1 MKIFLVIAWTA
12 VWVFLSLCLFMP
24 TISVTASSGIYFN
37 VMIYFGILAVI
48 LKKDYWENSPNTM
61 RSVCLVVTGIAF
73 IFWLAIYIVG
83 TWSLWHASKYQ
94 AILGNVKETQFTSNI
109 SPVDP
114 SQMLVVDKEIA
125 KRIGEKE
132 LGSIPGLG
140 SRAELG
146 EFNLQ
151 PVAGK
156 LYWIA
161 PLEHSGLFKWL
172 RFDDEGT
179 PGYVKVSATNQE
191 DYGLITKIDGKDI
204 KIKYQTKGYFGE
216 DLERHIYTNGYQ
228 STLFQD
234 FIFEVDDNWNPYWSV
249 TLYDSRVGFDGD
261 DAIGV
266 LTINPATG
274 EIKEYSVENSPLWVD
289 RIQPEEFLSDQ
300 VDDWGRYVHGWWNW
314 SKRDV
319 KRVVSE
325 SSLVLGSDGRS
336 YFYFGITSDGN
347 DNSTVGF
354 MMVDT
359 KNKEAHWF
367 KQSGATEPAAKSSAE
382 GKVQEKQYVG
392 SEGITYNIGGYPT
405 YEFLLKDKAGLMK
418 LIALVNVHD
427 HSIVGIGESRHEAV
441 QDYRS
446 QLTNR
451 GNSSVASESDMEKL
465 ILTSKVKRFASQVT
479 RGNTSYYFILED
491 SSTFMFNVGTTISDE
506 IPLTKEG
513 DLVSVQYLIS
523 NSGEVILFKF
533 DNKFI
538 GIEKK
543 ASKLES
549 EKNID
554 SVRINKIE
562 KMSEGVVDA
571 KWNDLSAEEKQK
583 LLKK

>member
-216 DLERHIYTNGYQ
+216 DLERHIYANGYQ

-261 DAIGV
+261 DAVGV

-549 EKNID
+549 ENNID